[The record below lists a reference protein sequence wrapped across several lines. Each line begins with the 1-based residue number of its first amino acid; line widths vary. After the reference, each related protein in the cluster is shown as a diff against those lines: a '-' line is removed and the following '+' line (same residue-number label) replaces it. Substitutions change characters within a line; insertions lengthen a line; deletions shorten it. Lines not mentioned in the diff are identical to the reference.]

1 MSKSLGNVYT
11 VNDLIEKGYNPMHF
25 RYLVLNS
32 HYKKGLVFSWK
43 SLDSAKNAYEKLREL
58 LISWRSFSRESLSNE
73 KLDKIDQLRY
83 KFIQKLG
90 DDLNYPQAL
99 AVVWEVAKSNIPNS
113 DKLDLILEFDQVLGL
128 RLSELSKEIE
138 KPEVEEE
145 VNKLLKK
152 REILRNSGEYSKA
165 DRIRLE
171 LKKRGYLVEDRKEG
185 AKVKK
190 I

>member
-1 MSKSLGNVYT
+1 M
-11 VNDLIEKGYNPMHF
+11 
-25 RYLVLNS
+25 
-32 HYKKGLVFSWK
+32 
-43 SLDSAKNAYEKLREL
+43 
-58 LISWRSFSRESLSNE
+58 
-73 KLDKIDQLRY
+73 DKIDQLRY

-171 LKKRGYLVEDRKEG
+171 LKKRGYLVEDSKEG